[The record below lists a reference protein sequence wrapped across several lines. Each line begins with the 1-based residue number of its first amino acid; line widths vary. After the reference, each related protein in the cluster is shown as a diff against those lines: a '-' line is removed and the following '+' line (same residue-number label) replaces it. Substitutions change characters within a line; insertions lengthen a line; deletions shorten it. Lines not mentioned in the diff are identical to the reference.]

1 MSTPVALPYGIRD
14 CKLTPYTDASGT
26 ILDTTSIDLP
36 YMRTFSWSETEEFT
50 DLRGDDRVIAIRGQG
65 AMVDWSLE
73 SGGISFDVWKILT
86 GGDVIVTGLTPNRK
100 WVLRKRSTQ
109 IRPYF
114 RIEGKAM
121 SDSGGDV
128 HAVVYR
134 CRVNDTVEGEFNDGE
149 FLLTKAS
156 GQGLP
161 VLDDVNDL
169 LYDFVFNETPVNILT
184 TPVTANPTIQ
194 APPTGL
200 ATGAMTATTAPLTWV
215 AAAGAV
221 AAGDYKVQRRTGFT
235 DWIDATVTGATTTG
249 ATVTGLTT
257 ATQYQFRVRAVTSA
271 NGASDWAGPV
281 TATTP

>member
-1 MSTPVALPYGIRD
+1 MTVPVALPYGIRD
-14 CKLTPYTDASGT
+14 CKLTPYTDAAGT
-26 ILDTTSIDLP
+26 VLDTASVDLP
-36 YMRTFSWSETEEFT
+36 YMRTFSWSETEEFAE
-50 DLRGDDRVIAIRGQG
+50 LRGDDRVIAIRGQG
-65 AMVDWSLE
+65 ALVEWELE

-109 IRPYF
+109 TRPYF
-114 RIEGKAM
+114 RMEGKAM

-134 CRVNDTVEGEFNDGE
+134 CRVNDTVEGEFTDGE
-149 FLLTKAS
+149 FFLTSAS

-194 APPTGL
+194 APPTSL

-215 AAAGAV
+215 AAAGAA

-235 DWIDATVTGATTTG
+235 DWVDATVTAASTTG

-281 TATTP
+281 TATTS

>member
-1 MSTPVALPYGIRD
+1 MSTPVVLPYGIRD

-26 ILDTTSIDLP
+26 VLDTTSIDLP

-109 IRPYF
+109 TRPYF

-281 TATTP
+281 TATTS